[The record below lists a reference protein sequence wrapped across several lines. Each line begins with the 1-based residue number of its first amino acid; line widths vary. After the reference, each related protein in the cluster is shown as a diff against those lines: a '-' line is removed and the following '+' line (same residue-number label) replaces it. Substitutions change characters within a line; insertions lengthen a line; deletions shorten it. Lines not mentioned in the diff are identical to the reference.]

1 MQEGVVNPG
10 LLELPRPA
18 KSRREWAAGC
28 EWAAGREP
36 AGRRG
41 PTLEDRLEEAWRD
54 VHADGETECPVCRA
68 SMKLHRGSGRCG
80 GCGSRLY

>member
-28 EWAAGREP
+28 EP
-36 AGRRG
+36 AGRRE
-41 PTLEDRLEEAWRD
+41 PTLEDRLEEAWRA
-54 VHADGETECPVCRA
+54 VQADGETECPVCRA
-68 SMKLHRGSGRCG
+68 RMKLDQRSGRCG
-80 GCGSRLY
+80 GCGSRLC